1 MGANSL
7 RCARSHM
14 KAPCGLEDSC
24 LQTTELPGAV
34 HNHECGIEAESTRQ
48 PTSDSCSEVQQMG
61 AWCQV
66 QDCDTR
72 DTKLQLHQVGKRR
85 NISIPSSHPFA
96 SLLIPTPSSFSMSFG
111 PSVNGTCG

>member
-48 PTSDSCSEVQQMG
+48 PTSDSCSEV
-61 AWCQV
+61 
-66 QDCDTR
+66 
-72 DTKLQLHQVGKRR
+72 
-85 NISIPSSHPFA
+85 
-96 SLLIPTPSSFSMSFG
+96 
-111 PSVNGTCG
+111 